1 MAAVSGDGG
10 CETMHENNLIRET
23 GSDKLFNV
31 INYTFAIGLLIVV
44 MYPLIFVV
52 SASFSSPQAL
62 ISGKVWLFPVD
73 FSLAGYKA
81 VFEYREVWV
90 GFANSVFYMVV
101 GTILNIIL
109 TIAAAYPLSRKD
121 FLGGRAI
128 ALIFAFTLIFSGGL
142 IPTYLLVRNLG
153 LLDSRLALLIPSAI
167 NVFNVI
173 VMMSFFRSSIP
184 DELLDSAKMDGCS
197 NFRFL
202 LRIVIP
208 LSGAVIAVIT
218 LFYAV
223 DHWNSYFEALLYLSD
238 KNKYPLQLFLRNILV
253 LNTVFDFA
261 KEDVRGDSSRMYL
274 SELMK
279 YSLII
284 ISTLPLLIIYPFV
297 QKHFVKGVMI
307 GSLKG

>member
-1 MAAVSGDGG
+1 
-10 CETMHENNLIRET
+10 MHENNLIRET
-23 GSDKLFNV
+23 GSDKLFNI

-101 GTILNIIL
+101 GTILNIVL

-238 KNKYPLQLFLRNILV
+238 KDKYPLQLFLRNILV

-284 ISTLPLLIIYPFV
+284 ISTLPLLVIYPFV

>member
-1 MAAVSGDGG
+1 
-10 CETMHENNLIRET
+10 MHENNLIRET

-153 LLDSRLALLIPSAI
+153 LMDSRLALLIPSSI

>member
-1 MAAVSGDGG
+1 
-10 CETMHENNLIRET
+10 MHENKLIRET

-31 INYTFAIGLLIVV
+31 LNYTFAIGLLIVV
-44 MYPLIFVV
+44 LYPLIFVV
-52 SASFSSPQAL
+52 SASFSSPHAL

-81 VFEYREVWV
+81 VFAYREVWI
-90 GFANSVFYMVV
+90 GFANSVFYMAV
-101 GTILNIIL
+101 GTALNIVL

-121 FLGGRAI
+121 FLGGGVI

-173 VMMSFFRSSIP
+173 VMMSFFRSTIP

-223 DHWNSYFEALLYLSD
+223 DHWNSYFEALLFLSD

-261 KEDVRGDSSRMYL
+261 KDDVRGDSSRMYL

-284 ISTLPLLIIYPFV
+284 ISTLPLLVIYPFV